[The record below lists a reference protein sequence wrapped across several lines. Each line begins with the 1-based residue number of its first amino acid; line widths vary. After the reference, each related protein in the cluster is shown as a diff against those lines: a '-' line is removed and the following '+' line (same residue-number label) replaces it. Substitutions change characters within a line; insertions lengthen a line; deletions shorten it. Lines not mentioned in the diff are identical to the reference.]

1 MRTSALMYHDVLRP
15 DRGPS
20 GFTGGGPSRYAL
32 GWDEFVSHLD
42 LIATVPIAPTLVDRA
57 SDRDQACVLT
67 FDDGGASAVDV
78 GEELARRG
86 WRGYFFVTA
95 GLVGTPGFVDGKG
108 VLELDRMGHVVGSHS
123 VTHPDRMGALRYEE
137 ILREWR
143 ESCEALSDLVGAPIR
158 AASVPGGFY
167 RRRVAA
173 AAARAG
179 IATLFNS
186 EPVRTARTVDGCLV
200 VGRYGIR
207 DDTTAREAAAAA
219 AGEPA
224 TWRRQYVAWSIRKP
238 VKVLG
243 GERYD
248 RARRALL
255 ASRFGRRVRS

>member
-1 MRTSALMYHDVLRP
+1 MYHDVLRP

-20 GFTGGGPSRYAL
+20 GFVGEGPSRYAL
-32 GWDEFVSHLD
+32 RWDEFVAHLD
-42 LIATVPIAPTLVDRA
+42 RMEQTIGAAPLLVDRTPPD
-57 SDRDQACVLT
+57 DRQLGWVLT

-95 GLVGTPGFVDGKG
+95 GLVGTPGFVDAEG
-108 VLELDRMGHVVGSHS
+108 VRELDGMGHVVGSHS
-123 VTHPDRMGALRYEE
+123 VTHPDRMGALPSEE
-137 ILREWR
+137 ILLEWR
-143 ESCEALSDLVGAPIR
+143 ESCDTLAGLVGGPIR

-167 RRRVAA
+167 RKRVAVAA
-173 AAARAG
+173 AQAG
-179 IATLFNS
+179 IATLFTS
-186 EPVRTARTVDGCLV
+186 EPVRTVRTVDGCLV
-200 VGRYGIR
+200 VGRYVIR

-219 AGEPA
+219 AGVPS

-238 VKVLG
+238 VKILG

-255 ASRFGRRVRS
+255 ARRTSSRG